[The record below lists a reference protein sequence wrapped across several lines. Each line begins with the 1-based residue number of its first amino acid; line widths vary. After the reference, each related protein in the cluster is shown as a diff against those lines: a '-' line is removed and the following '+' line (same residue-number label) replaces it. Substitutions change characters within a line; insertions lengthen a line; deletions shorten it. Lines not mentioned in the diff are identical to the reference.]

1 MLDLYGS
8 EQQWIEQVANNNDE
22 RAFRRLFDL
31 YYAPLVQYSTYI
43 TGSLSLSEEIVSEV
57 FVNVW
62 KNRLKLTGINN
73 FKGYIYTSAKYK
85 TIDYIRQSKNLI
97 FFSVEKHDFEEYIVL
112 DNPEDK
118 FIEEEMTNRL
128 DAAILKLPEK
138 CRMIYRL
145 VKEEQMKYREVAEL
159 LDISPKTVE
168 NQMIIAMKKI
178 RAEISSYYLF
188 KHKDQ
193 KFTFF
198 SNWFLMI

>member
-62 KNRLKLTGINN
+62 KNRLKLTGIKN

-128 DAAILKLPEK
+128 DAAILKLPGK

>member
-62 KNRLKLTGINN
+62 KNRLKLTGIKN
-73 FKGYIYTSAKYK
+73 FKGYIYTSTKYK
-85 TIDYIRQSKNLI
+85 TIDYLRQSKNLV